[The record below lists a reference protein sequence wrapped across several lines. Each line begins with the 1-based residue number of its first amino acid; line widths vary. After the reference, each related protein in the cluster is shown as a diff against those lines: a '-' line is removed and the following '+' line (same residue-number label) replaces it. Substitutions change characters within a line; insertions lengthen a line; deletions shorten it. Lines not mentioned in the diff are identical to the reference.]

1 MRVGFFHAFAFH
13 HAMLDP
19 VAQAIGSDAVCLHTD
34 DVATLVR
41 FAPDV
46 VVLAEHAKSHLQP
59 LLPGVPIVW
68 TRHGFAVKN
77 YTAESLAA
85 CDYACL
91 SSDWV
96 RADCHA
102 RGWRARRDEWITG
115 FPPMDALWQALREPR
130 ADGPPTLLYAPTH
143 NPSLTSLNRLGR
155 HWGPNLRA
163 AMPELRIL
171 IKLHPHS
178 PSKQPLWCER
188 LRGWAAADPGI
199 EVIDD
204 VDSDIYPLLAQAD
217 VLLTD
222 ASSVMFYWLALDR
235 PLILVDSPH
244 RFGDAQRYAPE
255 GYEWQWRD
263 MGERIED
270 GGALMAAVHRA
281 LASPQTHAAARSVY
295 RQRLFGDR
303 FDGHAAH
310 RVARH
315 VLELA
320 A

>member
-1 MRVGFFHAFAFH
+1 MRVGFFHAYAFH

-19 VAQAIGSDAVCLHTD
+19 VARAIGGDATCLHAD
-34 DVATLVR
+34 DVASLVR
-41 FAPDV
+41 FQPDV
-46 VVLAEHAKSHLQP
+46 VVLAEHAKNHLQP

-77 YTAESLAA
+77 YTAESLDA

-91 SSDWV
+91 SSEWV
-96 RADCHA
+96 RTDFHA

-115 FPPMDALWQALREPR
+115 FAPMDALWQALREPR
-130 ADGPPTLLYAPTH
+130 ANGAPTLLYAPTH
-143 NPSLTSLNRLGR
+143 NPTLTSLNRLGNN
-155 HWGPNLRA
+155 WGPRLRA
-163 AMPELRIL
+163 AMPQLRVV

-178 PSKQPLWCER
+178 PDKHPLWCER
-188 LRGWAAADPGI
+188 LRQWAANDPGI
-199 EVIDD
+199 DVIDD
-204 VDSDIYPLLAQAD
+204 VNSDIYPLLAHAD

-244 RFGDAQRYAPE
+244 RFGDAQRYSPD
-255 GYEWQWRD
+255 GYEWQWRN
-263 MGERIED
+263 MGERIES
-270 GGALMAAVHRA
+270 GGELIPAVQRA
-281 LASPQTHAAARSVY
+281 FASPQAHATARALY
-295 RQRLFGDR
+295 RQRLFGDS
-303 FDGHAAH
+303 FDGHVAQ

>member
-1 MRVGFFHAFAFH
+1 MRVGFFHTYAFH

-19 VAQAIGSDAVCLHTD
+19 VARAIGSDATCLHTD
-34 DVATLVR
+34 DVDSLVR

-46 VVLAEHAKSHLQP
+46 VVLAEHAKSHLSP

-68 TRHGFAVKN
+68 TRHGFAAKN
-77 YTAESLAA
+77 YTGESLAA

-91 SSDWV
+91 SSAWV

-102 RGWRARRDEWITG
+102 RGWRAQREEWITG
-115 FPPMDALWQALREPR
+115 FPPMDALWQAVQQPAEPR
-130 ADGPPTLLYAPTH
+130 PLTLLYAPTH
-143 NPSLTSLNRLGR
+143 NPALTSLNRLG
-155 HWGPNLRA
+155 HSWGPRLRA
-163 AMPELRIL
+163 ALPQLHVL

-178 PSKQPLWCER
+178 PDKQPLWCER
-188 LRGWAAADPGI
+188 LRQWAANDPGI
-199 EVIDD
+199 EIIEDAD
-204 VDSDIYPLLAQAD
+204 ADIYPLLARAD

-235 PLILVDSPH
+235 PLILVDSLH
-244 RFGDAQRYAPE
+244 RFGDAQRYAPD

-263 MGERIED
+263 MGERIES
-270 GGALMAAVHRA
+270 GADLIPALHRA
-281 LASPQTHAAARSVY
+281 LASPQAHAVARNVY
-295 RQRLFGDR
+295 RQRLFGNG
-303 FDGHAAH
+303 FDGGAAQ

-315 VLELA
+315 VLDLA